1 MYNKSKQLIA
11 AQNVTIEEENLDN
24 SKNDPTYKPHNASQS
39 KTEKDSSGIV
49 TISEVYDMEQNTNNK
64 GYGKKYFCPYCKE
77 KFSKLGRHL
86 EQKHKDQAEVKS
98 FVVFPKKSAARSNA
112 IALIRNKGIVIHN
125 SNFEFHKGK
134 FLCARRPGPQKE
146 MKSTALEVCPDCNG
160 TYTTLSIK
168 NHNCKVDTENLPN
181 KTRELLL
188 RGRQKFLHCDKGLSE
203 RMRVEILPTI
213 QNEQYFEII
222 KSDFLILECGE
233 SFCKKYLEARQ
244 NYMICGYLRAYAN
257 FLIEIR
263 KINSEI
269 SDFESV
275 MRPHYYKDTCL
286 AIKKVA
292 GFSRSGFAHPG
303 TATSL
308 TMLIKKAAKVNHCD
322 ILMSKDP
329 GRKAVQKEVEGYAK
343 LCEDRFGEDINKIA
357 TTTYLKNKQN
367 KQVELVSTEDI
378 NKLDTFLENKRL
390 NALKTLNRINED
402 VEDIDADP
410 WCKKYYNIWRDL

>member
-1 MYNKSKQLIA
+1 
-11 AQNVTIEEENLDN
+11 
-24 SKNDPTYKPHNASQS
+24 
-39 KTEKDSSGIV
+39 
-49 TISEVYDMEQNTNNK
+49 
-64 GYGKKYFCPYCKE
+64 
-77 KFSKLGRHL
+77 
-86 EQKHKDQAEVKS
+86 
-98 FVVFPKKSAARSNA
+98 
-112 IALIRNKGIVIHN
+112 
-125 SNFEFHKGK
+125 
-134 FLCARRPGPQKE
+134 
-146 MKSTALEVCPDCNG
+146 MKSRALEVCPDCNG
-160 TYTTLSIK
+160 TYTNLSIK

-269 SDFESV
+269 SDFELV

-378 NKLDTFLENKRL
+378 NKLDTFLENKHL

-402 VEDIDADP
+402 VEDIDADA
-410 WCKKYYNIWRDL
+410 WCKKYYNIWRDLADATLVGVMHFNRKEPGKRNELK